1 MKSQRVSQTM
11 SEEFEE
17 NITSIFQ
24 RMLPLLSSLLL
35 LFFSYVPLEFGI
47 FNNIRPV
54 VGMVCVYYWML
65 HRPDLF
71 NLWSVYF
78 LGLIDDVISA
88 SPFGSNIFAL
98 LLLYI
103 LINNTSKF
111 FNAKPFIVTWYG
123 FCLLSFVAMFARWLL
138 VSVYY
143 SQFLPLS
150 MLLFAYLVSVAAYPL
165 ISLVLA
171 FIQNNLIQEDE

>member
-1 MKSQRVSQTM
+1 M

-17 NITSIFQ
+17 NIASLFQ
-24 RMLPLLSSLLL
+24 KILPLLSSLIL
-35 LFFSYVPLEFGI
+35 LFISYVPLEFSL

-54 VGMVCVYYWML
+54 VGMICVYYWML

-71 NLWSVYF
+71 NLWSVYT
-78 LGLIDDVISA
+78 LGLVDDVISS

-111 FNAKPFIVTWYG
+111 FNAKPFVVTWYG
-123 FCLLSFVAMFARWLL
+123 FCLLSFVTLMARWLL

-150 MLLFAYLVSVAAYPL
+150 MMLFAYLVTIAAYPL
-165 ISLVLA
+165 ISLILA
-171 FIQNNLIQEDE
+171 FIQNNLIQDEV

>member
-1 MKSQRVSQTM
+1 M
-11 SEEFEE
+11 SDEFEE
-17 NITSIFQ
+17 NIASLFQ
-24 RMLPLLSSLLL
+24 KILPLLSSLIL
-35 LFFSYVPLEFGI
+35 LFISYVPLEFSL

-54 VGMVCVYYWML
+54 VGMICVYYWML

-71 NLWSVYF
+71 NLWSVYT
-78 LGLIDDVISA
+78 LGLIDDVISS

-111 FNAKPFIVTWYG
+111 FNAKPFVVTWYG
-123 FCLLSFVAMFARWLL
+123 FCLLSLVTLMARWLL

-150 MLLFAYLVSVAAYPL
+150 MMLFAYLVTIAAYPL
-165 ISLVLA
+165 ISLILA
-171 FIQNNLIQEDE
+171 FIQNNLIQDEE

>member
-1 MKSQRVSQTM
+1 M

-17 NITSIFQ
+17 NIASLFQ
-24 RMLPLLSSLLL
+24 KILPLLSSLIL
-35 LFFSYVPLEFGI
+35 LFISYVPLEFSL

-54 VGMVCVYYWML
+54 VGMICVYYWML

-71 NLWSVYF
+71 NLWSVYT
-78 LGLIDDVISA
+78 LGLIDDVISS

-111 FNAKPFIVTWYG
+111 FNAKPFVVTWYG
-123 FCLLSFVAMFARWLL
+123 FCLLSLVTLMARWLL

-150 MLLFAYLVSVAAYPL
+150 MMLFAYLVTIAAYPL
-165 ISLVLA
+165 ISLILA
-171 FIQNNLIQEDE
+171 FIQNNLIQDEE

>member
-1 MKSQRVSQTM
+1 M

-17 NITSIFQ
+17 NIASLFQ
-24 RMLPLLSSLLL
+24 RMLPLVSSLVL
-35 LFFSYVPLEFGI
+35 LFISYVPLEFSL

-54 VGMVCVYYWML
+54 VGMICVYYWML

-71 NLWSVYF
+71 NLWSVYT
-78 LGLIDDVISA
+78 LGLIDDVISS

-111 FNAKPFIVTWYG
+111 FNAKPFVVTWYG
-123 FCLLSFVAMFARWLL
+123 FCLLSLVALMARWLL

-143 SQFLPLS
+143 GQFLPLS
-150 MLLFAYLVSVAAYPL
+150 MVLFAYLVTIAAYPL
-165 ISLVLA
+165 ISLILA
-171 FIQNNLIQEDE
+171 FIQNNLIQDEE